1 MEEGLEFS
9 ENSESSAVELTTLY
23 KVAADAM
30 EDYIEIYL
38 ALGKQSNGFSNIQNL
53 DLTSRNSR
61 LVVIHGLS
69 LELDPDTSTPE
80 EIKREAERMLAITLD
95 TESAITAGVYER
107 MRLFA
112 GSLVDQ
118 LFEETD
124 GFRSLSSEY
133 LSANPGLL
141 PFFQQLAG
149 LRSKSELKREVG
161 NASDNSISKVVA
173 ERIVER
179 IIRNLR
185 TRTFSKERLLQAVE
199 PTLEGIVRDL
209 VGKVLLENIVADAL
223 SDLQIPFMR
232 ESEYGSLR
240 GVIYDFRADFV
251 IPDAQNPVAFI
262 EVRKSSTRHASLY
275 AKDKMF
281 SAINWKGR
289 NQRLLGILVVEGP
302 WTRETLRVMANV
314 FDYVTPLTRVSQVAE
329 AIRAYLD
336 GDGKKLKWLV
346 NFSIEEANR
355 DNAT

>member
-1 MEEGLEFS
+1 MEEDLEFS
-9 ENSESSAVELTTLY
+9 ENSGVVPVELTTLY
-23 KVAADAM
+23 KVATDAM

-38 ALGKQSNGFSNIQNL
+38 ALGKESDGFSNIQNL

-61 LVVIHGLS
+61 LVVIYGLS

-112 GSLVDQ
+112 GSLVDK

-124 GFRSLSSEY
+124 EFRSLSSDY
-133 LSANPGLL
+133 LSTNPGLL
-141 PFFQQLAG
+141 PFYQQLAG

-161 NASDNSISKVVA
+161 SASDNNISRVVA

-185 TRTFSKERLLQAVE
+185 THTFSKERLLQAVE

-223 SDLQIPFMR
+223 SNLQIPFMR
-232 ESEYGSLR
+232 ESEYASLR

-314 FDYVTPLTRVSQVAE
+314 FDYVTPLTRVAQVAE

-336 GDGKKLKWLV
+336 GDRTKLKWLI

>member
-1 MEEGLEFS
+1 MEEDLDLS
-9 ENSESSAVELTTLY
+9 ENSEAASAELTTFY
-23 KVAADAM
+23 QVAADAM
-30 EDYIEIYL
+30 KDYIEIYL
-38 ALGKQSNGFSNIQNL
+38 ALSKQSDGFSSINNL

-61 LVVIHGLS
+61 LVVINGLS
-69 LELDPDTSTPE
+69 LELDPDNSTPE

-112 GSLVDQ
+112 SSLVDK
-118 LFEETD
+118 LFEQTD
-124 GFRSLSSEY
+124 ELHSLSSEY
-133 LSANPGLL
+133 LSANPGFL

-161 NASDNSISKVVA
+161 NASDNSISKMVA
-173 ERIVER
+173 QRIVER
-179 IIRNLR
+179 IIRNLK
-185 TRTFSKERLLQAVE
+185 THTFSKEKLLQAVE

-223 SDLQIPFMR
+223 SELQVPFMR
-232 ESEYGSLR
+232 ESEYQSLK

-251 IPDAQNPVAFI
+251 IPDAQNPIAFV

-281 SAINWKGR
+281 SAINWKGK
-289 NQRLLGILVVEGP
+289 NKRLLGILVVEGP

-336 GDGKKLKWLV
+336 GDETRLKWLV
-346 NFSIEEANR
+346 NFSIEEASH
-355 DNAT
+355 DNLA

>member
-1 MEEGLEFS
+1 MEENLELS
-9 ENSESSAVELTTLY
+9 ETSQPSTVESTTFY
-23 KVAADAM
+23 QVATDAM
-30 EDYIEIYL
+30 EEYIEIYL
-38 ALGKQSNGFSNIQNL
+38 ALSKQSDGFSNIQNL
-53 DLTSRNSR
+53 DLVSRKSR

-69 LELDPDTSTPE
+69 LELDSNTSTPE
-80 EIKREAERMLAITLD
+80 DIKREAERRLAITLD
-95 TESAITAGVYER
+95 TESAITAGVYEK

-124 GFRSLSSEY
+124 ELRSLSSQY
-133 LSANPGLL
+133 LTDNPGLL

-161 NASDNSISKVVA
+161 NASDNSISSVVA
-173 ERIVER
+173 QRILDRIV
-179 IIRNLR
+179 RNLQ

-223 SDLQIPFMR
+223 SDLQVPFMR
-232 ESEYGSLR
+232 ESEYKNLK

-251 IPDAQNPVAFI
+251 IPNAQNPVAFI

-289 NQRLLGILVVEGP
+289 NQKLLGVLVVEGL

-314 FDYVTPLTRVSQVAE
+314 FDYVTPLTRVSQVGE
-329 AIRAYLD
+329 VVKAYMD
-336 GDGKKLKWLV
+336 GDETKLKWLI
-346 NFSIEEANR
+346 NFSIEEASRNK
-355 DNAT
+355 AT

>member
-1 MEEGLEFS
+1 MEDDLEFS
-9 ENSESSAVELTTLY
+9 ENSETEAVELTTLY
-23 KVAADAM
+23 RLAADAM
-30 EDYIEIYL
+30 KDYIEIYL
-38 ALGKQSNGFSNIQNL
+38 ALGKESDGFSNIQNL

-61 LVVIHGLS
+61 LVIINGFS
-69 LELDPDTSTPE
+69 MELDPDTSTSE
-80 EIKREAERMLAITLD
+80 EIQREAARMLAVTLD
-95 TESAITAGVYER
+95 TESAITAGVYEK

-112 GSLVDQ
+112 GSLMDRLLQ
-118 LFEETD
+118 ETD
-124 GFRSLSSEY
+124 EFQSLSSEY
-133 LSANPGLL
+133 LSSNPGFL

-161 NASDNSISKVVA
+161 NASDNSISKRVA
-173 ERIVER
+173 EKLLER
-179 IIRNLR
+179 IERNLR

-223 SDLQIPFMR
+223 SDLQVPFMR
-232 ESEYGSLR
+232 ESEYKSLR
-240 GVIYDFRADFV
+240 GVVYDFRADFV

-289 NQRLLGILVVEGP
+289 NKRLLGILVVEGP

-314 FDYVTPLTRVSQVAE
+314 FDYVTPLTRISQVVE
-329 AIRAYLD
+329 VIKSYLD
-336 GDGKKLKWLV
+336 GDRTKLKWLV
-346 NFSIEEANR
+346 NFSIEEA
-355 DNAT
+355 DSENAT

>member
-1 MEEGLEFS
+1 MEENLEFP
-9 ENSESSAVELTTLY
+9 ENSETAVVELTTLY
-23 KVAADAM
+23 KLAADAM

-38 ALGKQSNGFSNIQNL
+38 ALSKQSDGFSNIQNL

-61 LVVIHGLS
+61 LVIIHGLS
-69 LELDPDTSTPE
+69 IELDPDSSTPE
-80 EIKREAERMLAITLD
+80 EIKREAERILAVTLD

-112 GSLVDQ
+112 NFLVNR
-118 LFEETD
+118 LFQETD
-124 GFRSLSSEY
+124 ELHSLSSEY
-133 LSANPGLL
+133 VSSNPGLL

-149 LRSKSELKREVG
+149 LRSKSELKREIG
-161 NASDNSISKVVA
+161 NASDSNIPKMIA
-173 ERIVER
+173 ERLLERIV
-179 IIRNLR
+179 RNLR

-199 PTLEGIVRDL
+199 PTLEGMVRDL

-223 SDLQIPFMR
+223 SNLQIPFMR
-232 ESEYGSLR
+232 ESEYDSLR

-289 NQRLLGILVVEGP
+289 NQSLLGILVVEGA

-329 AIRAYLD
+329 VTRAYLD
-336 GDGKKLKWLV
+336 GDRTKLKWLI
-346 NFSIEEANR
+346 NFSIKEANS

>member
-1 MEEGLEFS
+1 M
-9 ENSESSAVELTTLY
+9 SA
-23 KVAADAM
+23 
-30 EDYIEIYL
+30 
-38 ALGKQSNGFSNIQNL
+38 
-53 DLTSRNSR
+53 
-61 LVVIHGLS
+61 H
-69 LELDPDTSTPE
+69 
-80 EIKREAERMLAITLD
+80 
-95 TESAITAGVYER
+95 
-107 MRLFA
+107 
-112 GSLVDQ
+112 
-118 LFEETD
+118 
-124 GFRSLSSEY
+124 
-133 LSANPGLL
+133 PGLL

-161 NASDNSISKVVA
+161 NASDNGISKVVA
-173 ERIVER
+173 EKILER
-179 IIRNLR
+179 ITRNLI

-223 SDLQIPFMR
+223 SDLQVPFMR
-232 ESEYGSLR
+232 ESEYKNLR

-289 NQRLLGILVVEGP
+289 NKKLLGILVVEGP

-329 AIRAYLD
+329 AVRAYID
-336 GDGKKLKWLV
+336 GDETKLKWLV

-355 DNAT
+355 SKTT